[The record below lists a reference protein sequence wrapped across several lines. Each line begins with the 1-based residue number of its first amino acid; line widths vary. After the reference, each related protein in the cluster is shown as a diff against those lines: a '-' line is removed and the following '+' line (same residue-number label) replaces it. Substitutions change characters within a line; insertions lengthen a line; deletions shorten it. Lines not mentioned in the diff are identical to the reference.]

1 MRASAP
7 SELQEG
13 PVGVLARLAVLEP
26 DRGGDPAHR
35 DRRDPER
42 GREPVG
48 RAVAHRL
55 HDGLAQRPQR
65 DALSVGGAAAGQ
77 HRPALARDG
86 TQLGDEAGL
95 ADARLADDG
104 QELRRAL
111 RHDARER
118 VAEAARP
125 PPPARSAAGRAGGRS
140 RAHRGRRSP
149 AGSLR
154 PRARRRARA
163 CRTTCQ
169 VDSESRISPPAPVRA
184 SRSATATASP
194 MTGAASG
201 GPLAATTSP
210 VQTPERARRPNGS
223 CSTRA
228 PSSAA
233 ARSARRA
240 SSSCATGMPSTARTA
255 SLRRSTTLP
264 SQLSQTAQRR
274 GVEAARPPHA
284 AIPGRRPPVRRA
296 PVSWQKTHVTQR
308 ACPSRPARARAAATG
323 SGTSWRRI
331 ADSSARSSGDGSI
344 PSPSTSARWA
354 SRYAS
359 SASAWRPLR

>member
-1 MRASAP
+1 MPGSPMTVRSSGERSATTRANVSRSSPTSSSRPISGWSSRRPIAGASGSTLSSRKPPSASA
-7 SELQEG
+7 E
-13 PVGVLARLAVLEP
+13 
-26 DRGGDPAHR
+26 
-35 DRRDPER
+35 
-42 GREPVG
+42 
-48 RAVAHRL
+48 
-55 HDGLAQRPQR
+55 
-65 DALSVGGAAAGQ
+65 
-77 HRPALARDG
+77 
-86 TQLGDEAGL
+86 
-95 ADARLADDG
+95 
-104 QELRRAL
+104 
-111 RHDARER
+111 
-118 VAEAARP
+118 
-125 PPPARSAAGRAGGRS
+125 
-140 RAHRGRRSP
+140 
-149 AGSLR
+149 
-154 PRARRRARA
+154 ARA
-163 CRTTCQ
+163 PCRTTCQ

-233 ARSARRA
+233 ARRARRA

-255 SLRRSTTLP
+255 SLRRSTTRP
-264 SQLSQTAQRR
+264 SQLSQTAS
-274 GVEAARPPHA
+274 AAAWKRLTIARSDSGSAPA
-284 AIPGRRPPVRRA
+284 GASA

-308 ACPSRPARARAAATG
+308 RVSVGTGARSRGGDG

-359 SASAWRPLR
+359 SASACRPLR